1 MGEGANE
8 ITEKELRQIEYE
20 QICNDWRHRDSM
32 LWQALAVA
40 ITLTGVVFVGAF
52 SKDAENQ
59 WLFRTVIFFIAALLN
74 FVIFLKIS
82 KDHYYQLG
90 SSDLLDRLGSE
101 KLKEDREINPDEHK
115 DSLRIWEPSK
125 NYFNHPE
132 RSRKIPFP
140 CLYKWLSGRS
150 AFKFFFGIQLVL
162 LVITFA
168 ASCICAYYY
177 FSH

>member
-1 MGEGANE
+1 
-8 ITEKELRQIEYE
+8 
-20 QICNDWRHRDSM
+20 M

-52 SKDAENQ
+52 SKDVENQ

-101 KLKEDREINPDEHK
+101 KLKKDRDINPDGYT
-115 DSLRIWEPSK
+115 DPLRIWKPSK
-125 NYFNHPE
+125 DYFKLQKE
-132 RSRKIPFP
+132 SRKIPFP

-168 ASCICAYYY
+168 ALCICAYYY